1 MEIQIDLAV
10 LLAVVLI
17 FRLRPSAGPSSTGS
31 VQITAVLVLIFGLLL
46 AATDTGKLLLG
57 AVGSVVGM
65 LN

>member
-10 LLAVVLI
+10 LLAAVLI
-17 FRLRPSAGPSSTGS
+17 FRLRPGGGPSSPGS
-31 VQITAVLVLIFGLLL
+31 VQITAVLVLVFGLLL

-57 AVGSVVGM
+57 AVGNVVGM